1 MNKKSIVIW
10 ALDGLMVL
18 LLAGCGDGG
27 TGGAAA
33 PSQQFSPAIVI
44 LKMVTQGTLPA
55 ETSLSGVSVTISLP
69 AGVTPVM
76 HSTGDVDSATVTVS
90 GVAIPSNS
98 LPPTYTPATGTAPA
112 TLELVITNMAAEG
125 FGVGEFVT
133 VTCSVTPG
141 SYPREEDFSVLNF
154 SAITLTGEATTT
166 VKPAF
171 IAEIK

>member
-1 MNKKSIVIW
+1 MEKRSIVIW
-10 ALDGLMVL
+10 ALCGLMVL

-27 TGGAAA
+27 GAA
-33 PSQQFSPAIVI
+33 PSQQFSPAIAT
-44 LKMVTQGTLPA
+44 LKLVTQGTLPA

-76 HSTGDVDSATVTVS
+76 HPTGEVDSATVTVS
-90 GVAIPSNS
+90 GVAIPSSS

-112 TLELVITNMAAEG
+112 TLQLVITNTAAEG
-125 FGVGEFVT
+125 FGVGEFAT

-141 SYPREEDFSVLNF
+141 FHPRGEDFSVSNF
-154 SAITLTGEATTT
+154 SAITLTGGAATT
-166 VKPAF
+166 VEPAF